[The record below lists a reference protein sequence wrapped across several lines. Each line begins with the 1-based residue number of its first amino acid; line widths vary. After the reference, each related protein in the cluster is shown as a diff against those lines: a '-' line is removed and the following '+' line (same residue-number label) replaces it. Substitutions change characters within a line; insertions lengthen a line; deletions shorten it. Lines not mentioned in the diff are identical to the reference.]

1 MAKGALAKEDVAKK
15 LAAAF
20 GADYLGEYDKKYYV
34 YGYENGEKVQI
45 AIAMTCPKTPVEFT
59 PVVTSGYVQTG
70 DWNFDDDVPAAVTT
84 TATAPSAPVEI
95 TQEERNNIAEL
106 MARLGL

>member
-15 LAAAF
+15 IAAAL

-34 YGYENGEKVQI
+34 YGMENGERVQI
-45 AIAMTCPKTPVEFT
+45 AISMTCPKTPVEFT
-59 PVVTSGYVQTG
+59 SVATSGYVQAG
-70 DWNFDDDVPAAVTT
+70 DWNFEDEPIGTT
-84 TATAPSAPVEI
+84 VTATQPSAPVEI